1 MTTACRLQAVAVV
14 MADLPAQFDTFK
26 QQLLRDLEHQ
36 LLGNWGEQLKAAAAQ
51 ETSQQVDAG
60 LKVRAMLHLLALAVL
75 QASNR
80 SASRPNR
87 DAGIW

>member
-1 MTTACRLQAVAVV
+1 MRPLCLQATAAV

-26 QQLLRDLEHQ
+26 QQLLSDLEHQ

-60 LKVRAMLHLLALAVL
+60 LKVCVCVYVCVGWVGWGGGVSCV
-75 QASNR
+75 Q
-80 SASRPNR
+80 
-87 DAGIW
+87 